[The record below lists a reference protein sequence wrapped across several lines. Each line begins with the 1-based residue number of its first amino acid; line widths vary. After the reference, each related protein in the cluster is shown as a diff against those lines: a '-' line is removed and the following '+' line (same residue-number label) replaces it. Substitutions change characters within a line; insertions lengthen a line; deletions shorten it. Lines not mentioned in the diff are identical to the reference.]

1 MGEPTPL
8 ELEQTMNAPTDHEN
22 ADAIGP
28 RSWWHVRK
36 PVFFVVDYGLLWL
49 AVHAAHLWSP
59 RVLGLWHPP
68 GWLVVQIGL
77 PFAIAVGLQLA
88 GVQVNQAGFRGS
100 ETLTRIMIGSV
111 VGLLGFVLLQA
122 VVGYELVGRYILGL
136 TLLLGS
142 TLVLLSRF
150 VIWRLAEKE
159 SREVFMIGSEPAYA
173 ELARRVSEQRL
184 PIRLVGRVAWRALHP
199 ELAAGTPDESA
210 GDRRATLDSLAGEFV
225 VENPDALPPS
235 DRQALLK
242 LIAQGRRVIDLGI
255 FYERELEMVHVEGL
269 RDSWFWSYDP
279 AQARPVF
286 FAFKRVADIGFSLLG
301 LLLTAP
307 LAMVCALGIVL
318 QDRGPVFYSQTRVGL
333 RNRPFAIHK
342 FRTMR
347 VNAEPGGPRW
357 AAENDARVTA
367 FGRLLRRTRF
377 DEIPQFWNILAGEMS
392 FIGPRPERPELIA
405 PIVEKLP
412 YYRLRHIVKPG
423 LTGWA
428 QVNYHY
434 GASLEDTREKLAYD
448 LHYIKYGSLIREMHI
463 ILRTIST
470 LTRGR

>member
-1 MGEPTPL
+1 MNV
-8 ELEQTMNAPTDHEN
+8 QSTMSP
-22 ADAIGP
+22 ADSTQP
-28 RSWWHVRK
+28 RSWWHLRK

-49 AVHAAHLWSP
+49 AVQAAYHWSP

-68 GWLVVQIGL
+68 GWLMVQLGL

-100 ETLTRIMIGSV
+100 ETLTRILIGSV
-111 VGLLGFVLLQA
+111 AGLLCFVLLQA
-122 VVGYELVGRYILGL
+122 VVGYELIGRYILGL

-142 TLVLLSRF
+142 ALVLLSRF
-150 VIWRLAEKE
+150 VIWRFAEKE
-159 SREVFMIGSEPAYA
+159 SREVFMIGGETAYGD
-173 ELARRVSEQRL
+173 LMRRVSEQRL
-184 PIRLVGRVAWRALHP
+184 PIRFVGCVRWRAMHP
-199 ELAAGTPDESA
+199 DWAAGPADEDTE
-210 GDRRATLDSLAGEFV
+210 DRRTALESQAGEFV
-225 VENPDALPPS
+225 VEKPDALS
-235 DRQALLK
+235 LADRQTLL
-242 LIAQGRRVIDLGI
+242 LLLARGRQVIDLGY

-269 RDSWFWSYDP
+269 RESWFWSHDP

-286 FAFKRVADIGFSLLG
+286 FVFKRVADIGFSLLG

-307 LAMVCALGIVL
+307 LAVVCALGIVL

-333 RNRPFAIHK
+333 RNRPFPIHK

-357 AAENDARVTA
+357 AAENDGRVTA

-377 DEIPQFWNILAGEMS
+377 DEIPQFWNILVGEMS
-392 FIGPRPERPELIA
+392 FIGPRPERPEMIA
-405 PIVEKLP
+405 SLVEQLP

-448 LHYIKYGSLIREMHI
+448 LYYIKYGSLMREMHI

-470 LTRGR
+470 LARGR